1 MRTLIIFIRLR
12 SRPVL
17 GTWEHMLPFSGH
29 PAAFWRGHS
38 RASKIVSAFRKP
50 VEREQKGSEP
60 AEILPQAD
68 CIKIINKLEKTV
80 PII

>member
-1 MRTLIIFIRLR
+1 MVDFGITLRR
-12 SRPVL
+12 RPLL
-17 GTWEHMLPFSGH
+17 GTWEHMVPFLGL

-38 RASKIVSAFRKP
+38 RASKILSAFRKP
-50 VEREQKGSEP
+50 VEGEQKGSEP

-68 CIKIINKLEKTV
+68 CIKIINKLEKIV